1 MDVSLFFFT
10 LIGVATSC
18 HHGEEKMKKLF
29 SIPTQL
35 TNNKGPFEADKG
47 YDINTLLLNKNLFY
61 SLSFQLYY

>member
-1 MDVSLFFFT
+1 MCRDFFREFFCNMDVSLFFFT

-47 YDINTLLLNKNLFY
+47 YDINIP
-61 SLSFQLYY
+61 SSQ